1 MVYFKKMFH
10 SDLEIRRF
18 AIFQFILENEN
29 LNLLPSRIVA
39 FNVVKFSIVMVNTAA

>member
-29 LNLLPSRIVA
+29 LNLLSSRIVA
-39 FNVVKFSIVMVNTAA
+39 FNVVKLSIVMVNTAA

>member
-18 AIFQFILENEN
+18 AIFQFIWENEN
-29 LNLLPSRIVA
+29 LNLLSFPIVT
-39 FNVVKFSIVMVNTAA
+39 FDIVRFSIVMVNTAA

>member
-18 AIFQFILENEN
+18 AIVQFILENEN
-29 LNLLPSRIVA
+29 LNLLSSPIVT
-39 FNVVKFSIVMVNTAA
+39 FYIVRLSIIMVNTAA